1 MANKE
6 GHGKGDDVQELEER
20 EDMNKR
26 LDEVVAMQKTISENI
41 AVMQE
46 RVVERGMQRL
56 DLGKEEEM
64 SLQSEWIKANTAT
77 NDKTCYRCGGR
88 GHFARVCPSEPE
100 GNYNPFS
107 DGGQGYQGRRGGG
120 AVRRGGYGRGRGGYG
135 RGRGGYGRGQGG
147 INIYYNY

>member
-6 GHGKGDDVQELEER
+6 GHGKGDDLQELEER

-64 SLQSEWIKANTAT
+64 SL
-77 NDKTCYRCGGR
+77 DKTCYRCGGR
-88 GHFARVCPSEPE
+88 GHFARVCPKTTIHSVMEDRGTRE
-100 GNYNPFS
+100 GEVEA
-107 DGGQGYQGRRGGG
+107 Q
-120 AVRRGGYGRGRGGYG
+120 
-135 RGRGGYGRGQGG
+135 
-147 INIYYNY
+147 